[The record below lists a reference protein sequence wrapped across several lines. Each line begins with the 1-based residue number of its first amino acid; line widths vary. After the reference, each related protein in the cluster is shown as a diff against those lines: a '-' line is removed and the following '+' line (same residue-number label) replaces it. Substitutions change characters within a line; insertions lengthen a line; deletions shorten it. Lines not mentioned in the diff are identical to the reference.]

1 MKKFICMFLL
11 FLLFVYNTD
20 AQSAATDKNKLLDFF
35 QNQQFDEAVNYLT
48 PAAAVDSQNIQ
59 LLGYLAYAHY
69 MNDNTKRA
77 ADYFRKIITINA
89 DTISALQYLAILNK
103 NDNPDQALHYTRR
116 LIYLQPNKAAHYRS
130 MGELF
135 KRKNKQ
141 DPSFLYYNQAYLLQ
155 PKDYKNGIGLADI
168 LIDNKKFERAYS
180 IIEAGLEQDSVNIP
194 FLKLQVRSA

>member
-11 FLLFVYNTD
+11 FLLFVCNTD

-69 MNDNTKRA
+69 MNDNTKMA

-89 DTISALQYLAILNK
+89 DNISALQYLAILNK
-103 NDNPDQALHYTRR
+103 NDNPDQALQYTRR
-116 LIYLQPNKAAHYRS
+116 LIYLQPNKAADYRN

-141 DPSFLYYNQAYLLQ
+141 DPSFVYYNQAYLLQ
-155 PKDYKNGIGLADI
+155 PKDYKNGIGLAEI
-168 LIDNKKFERAYS
+168 FN
-180 IIEAGLEQDSVNIP
+180 
-194 FLKLQVRSA
+194 